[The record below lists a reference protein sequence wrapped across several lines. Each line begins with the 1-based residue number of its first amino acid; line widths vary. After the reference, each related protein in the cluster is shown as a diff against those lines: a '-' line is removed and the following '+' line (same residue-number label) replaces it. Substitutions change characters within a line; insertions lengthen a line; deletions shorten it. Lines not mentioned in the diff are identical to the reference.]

1 MVNNKIEE
9 SRIEMG
15 NNVLSLCI
23 SILTFLTL
31 CYFFISYIK
40 NLLVIVK
47 DYINQSLLINKTNKV
62 IENDNYKFER
72 DNISYDNTRNEILKS
87 IKNIRT
93 NYTDEFS
100 KLRKY
105 KEDTNN
111 YKKPT
116 KSNPLM
122 NVMLPEI
129 GKNPTRKPAAP
140 AYDEDIEMKI
150 NEKAANIGLEKKLFR
165 DLNDSIAF
173 DHSMRNLHTMP
184 NTQIPNNQMEFAKF
198 CYGNMPSCKDLREGE
213 EGLC

>member
-1 MVNNKIEE
+1 MSDNFWLNNPNILLDRDYITEIWPSEDLEYPSKLNALTRLVIL
-9 SRIEMG
+9 
-15 NNVLSLCI
+15 LSLVGY
-23 SILTFLTL
+23 FLT
-31 CYFFISYIK
+31 
-40 NLLVIVK
+40 
-47 DYINQSLLINKTNKV
+47 
-62 IENDNYKFER
+62 
-72 DNISYDNTRNEILKS
+72 KS
-87 IKNIRT
+87 IKIPISALIT
-93 NYTDEFS
+93 LVVIVMLYKS
-100 KLRKY
+100 KAGKNKKKQNLNLVKEGFKNLKEEY

-173 DHSMRNLHTMP
+173 DHSMRNFHTMP